1 MSMNTIYLGFLV
13 TYIIL
18 VALLAVWLLLKNWKQ
33 HRQEMKRED
42 QEFAESMRRL
52 NVESERIGREFKE
65 SVEKVIKGVRSKIA
79 EENKCQKT

>member
-18 VALLAVWLLLKNWKQ
+18 VALIAVWLLLKNWKQ
-33 HRQEMKRED
+33 RRQEMKRED

-65 SVEKVIKGVRSKIA
+65 SVEKVIKGV
-79 EENKCQKT
+79 